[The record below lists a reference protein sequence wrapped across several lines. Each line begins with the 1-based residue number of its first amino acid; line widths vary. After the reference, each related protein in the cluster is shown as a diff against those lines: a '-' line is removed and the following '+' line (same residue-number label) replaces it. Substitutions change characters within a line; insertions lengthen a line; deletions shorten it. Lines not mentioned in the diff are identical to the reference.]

1 MFPFAVATGSRT
13 NPDAQTTT
21 IQKIE
26 VNVAIDPADFALPE
40 SLKTEERK
48 SGLVGVH

>member
-1 MFPFAVATGSRT
+1 V
-13 NPDAQTTT
+13 
-21 IQKIE
+21 QKVE
-26 VNVAIDPADFALPE
+26 VNVKIDPADFALPA